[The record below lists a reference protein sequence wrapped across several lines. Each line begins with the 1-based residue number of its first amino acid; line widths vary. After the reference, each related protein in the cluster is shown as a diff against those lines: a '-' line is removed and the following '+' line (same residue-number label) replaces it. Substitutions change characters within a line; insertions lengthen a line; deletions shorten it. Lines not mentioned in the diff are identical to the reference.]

1 MFKYFFFFMLV
12 GYLEE
17 IYYIFFVGDSMLFV
31 NGDEKVDGEM
41 FSIFDNDFDIFGKN
55 CVV

>member
-1 MFKYFFFFMLV
+1 MFKYFFFLMLL

>member
-1 MFKYFFFFMLV
+1 MFKYFIFL
-12 GYLEE
+12 GCLEE
-17 IYYIFFVGDSMLFV
+17 IYYIFFVGDIMLFV